1 MLGTRKMI
9 RGRRPGAL
17 LAIVVAYAL
26 ALQALMASVGLGMSA
41 AAASGNESN
50 VLCVHAPDSR
60 TSDEHRIPN
69 PAPRCPFCFVAAQS
83 SCDVAAGGGAPQLPA
98 YTGLSIAGRLVGEG
112 GNTFVPQFRRTVGIP
127 RGPPAV
133 SI

>member
-1 MLGTRKMI
+1 MI

-17 LAIVVAYAL
+17 LAIVVSYTL

-41 AAASGNESN
+41 AAASGNDSF

-60 TSDEHRIPN
+60 TTLPADHKIPN
-69 PAPRCPFCFVAAQS
+69 PAPQCPFCFVAAQS
-83 SCDVAAGGGAPQLPA
+83 SCGVAAGGGAPLLPA
-98 YTGLSIAGRLVGEG
+98 YAGLPIAGRLADDG
-112 GNTFVPQFRRTVGIP
+112 GNTFIPQFRRMVGDP

>member
-1 MLGTRKMI
+1 MI
-9 RGRRPGAL
+9 RDQRPGAL

-41 AAASGNESN
+41 AAASGNDGFA
-50 VLCVHAPDSR
+50 LCVHAADSR
-60 TSDEHRIPN
+60 TTVPGDGRLPN
-69 PAPRCPFCFVAAQS
+69 PAPQCPFCFVAAQS

-98 YTGLSIAGRLVGEG
+98 YTGLSIAGRLAGGG
-112 GNTFVPQFRRTVGIP
+112 GNTFVPQFRRTVGDP